1 MVINET
7 LARTAFPDQNAIG
20 KRIACCEPGPDSTP
34 DYKEVIG
41 VVADVRAQGLGR
53 DPMPEFY
60 LPMAQA
66 PPGAWRWL
74 DQTMT
79 LVARSEADPLAVTA
93 AVRQAVAAADP
104 GLPVYDVGTMGDRIT
119 ASLGQ
124 SRFSTVLL
132 AVFGGIALLL
142 AAVGVYGVI
151 SYGVAQR
158 TQEIGIRM
166 ALGAQRRDV
175 VRLVVRH
182 GAELAAVGLALGLL
196 ATFGFTR
203 LLATLLFR
211 VSPTDPPSFT
221 LGSLV
226 LAGVALGAALLP
238 ARRASRLDPAVAL
251 RSE

>member
-1 MVINET
+1 
-7 LARTAFPDQNAIG
+7 
-20 KRIACCEPGPDSTP
+20 
-34 DYKEVIG
+34 
-41 VVADVRAQGLGR
+41 
-53 DPMPEFY
+53 
-60 LPMAQA
+60 
-66 PPGAWRWL
+66 
-74 DQTMT
+74 MT

-132 AVFGGIALLL
+132 GVFGGIALLL